1 MLQMQRSEI
10 ELSNGSKF
18 VIVHNLPDFGL
29 DINSALQNWLVKTD
43 EFTDDNFCQYIMSK
57 DPVNLLALTERK
69 FKELSA

>member
-1 MLQMQRSEI
+1 MPQIQRSEI

-29 DINSALQNWLVKTD
+29 DINSALQNWLVRTDKFTD
-43 EFTDDNFCQYIMSK
+43 ENFCEYIMSK
-57 DPVNLLALTERK
+57 DPVNILALTEKR